1 MKHMKNLSYLTLFTA
16 VIIQGCAAPSGP
28 AQLSGVQYK
37 DSSNVETLTIGFGQT
52 DLQQMAETMIQSLL
66 QSRIFHQD
74 EEVILAFSSIVNQT
88 DDRNIDVKQ
97 IAQKIRV
104 ALVNSGKVVFS
115 NFSNDSRD
123 EHIRK
128 EILSQ
133 QELQQSGMVNEDT
146 VGEKNNIDAADYFL
160 TGEITSISKRSKG
173 VKHLYLKLTLQLVDP
188 VRGLTVWADEKE
200 ITKTAERPTFGW

>member
-146 VGEKNNIDAADYFL
+146 VGEKDNIHAADYFL